1 MASFTLSDVL
11 LLSPQSIT
19 IFAFMH
25 VFDSITS
32 NIYGAFLINPSGDV
46 FAFGDF
52 NVHSKDCLSYSGG
65 TDRPGELCYN
75 FTFSNTRYSDG

>member
-1 MASFTLSDVL
+1 
-11 LLSPQSIT
+11 
-19 IFAFMH
+19 MH

-46 FAFGDF
+46 CAFGDF

-75 FTFSNTRYSDG
+75 FTFSNTPYSDG